1 MSSKSWYVPCDSA
14 LEWSVRPVMK
24 VLLKIRRFNPE
35 KDVENLSKATRAK
48 IEEEAGSLG
57 GFLKTPSRSTS
68 TLPNLISDG
77 VLRKP
82 PKLPASSSIFARVAL
97 ERFSTSFS
105 GLKRRILSWTFITG
119 LTDHSKAE
127 SHGTYHDFDDID
139 PEAAPARR

>member
-1 MSSKSWYVPCDSA
+1 MGPCS
-14 LEWSVRPVMK
+14 
-24 VLLKIRRFNPE
+24 
-35 KDVENLSKATRAK
+35 
-48 IEEEAGSLG
+48 
-57 GFLKTPSRSTS
+57 SRSTS

-139 PEAAPARR
+139 PGGRPCSTLVLKFNHATMSKNKQPRKQIAGQLRTHAQQQAKIAASRFESGQR